1 MKRREEK
8 APRIPSSLSFC
19 LHHEPGCWSTARTQP
34 TTTRTNAMA
43 TLRPFKGYRPRP
55 EFAAQVAAKPYDVLN
70 SEEARTE
77 VRGKPLSFLH
87 VGKPEVDLPPDV
99 HLYDE
104 RVYQKGKENL
114 QKLIHDGILRE
125 ETSPAFYVYAQTM
138 GDHTQYGMVGCAA
151 VQEYLDNTIKKHEL
165 TRKDKEDDRTQH
177 VKVTNAHSGPI
188 FLTYRAQPRIDAIVT
203 RVCSATPEY
212 NFVAEDGIRHQLWV
226 IRDQPTILSIQR
238 EFEAIPALY
247 VADGH
252 HRSAAAARVGKELAD
267 ANPHHRGDEEY
278 NFFLAVLFPHAQL
291 RIMDYNR
298 VVRDL
303 NGLTDEQFLGAI
315 RKTFE
320 VTPVPQ
326 QSKPSRKG
334 EYRMY
339 IGGQWYRVQAPVTLT
354 SVTDPVERLDVSLLQ
369 KNLLAPI
376 LGIDDPRTSKRID
389 FVGGI
394 RGLGELEKRVDSGE
408 MKVAFALFPTSI
420 DELLAIADA
429 GKIMPP
435 KSTWF
440 EPKLRDGVVVH
451 MVS

>member
-1 MKRREEK
+1 
-8 APRIPSSLSFC
+8 
-19 LHHEPGCWSTARTQP
+19 
-34 TTTRTNAMA
+34 MA
-43 TLRPFKGYRPRP
+43 TLRPFKGYRPLP
-55 EFAAQVAAKPYDVLN
+55 HYAAQVAAKPYDVLN
-70 SEEARTE
+70 SEEARIE
-77 VRGKPLSFLH
+77 VQGNPFSFLH
-87 VGKPEVDLPPDV
+87 VGKPEIDLPSEV
-99 HLYDE
+99 HLYDQ

-114 QKLIHDGILRE
+114 ERLIGDGILKE
-125 ETSPAFYVYAQTM
+125 DSLPAFYIYAQTM
-138 GDHTQYGMVGCAA
+138 GGHTQYGIVGCAS

-165 TRKDKEDDRTQH
+165 TRKDKEDDRTNH
-177 VKVTNAHSGPI
+177 VRVTNAHSGPI
-188 FLTYRAQPRIDAIVT
+188 FLTYRAQPSIDTIVT
-203 RVCSATPEY
+203 GVCASAPEY
-212 NFVAEDGIRHQLWV
+212 DFVAGDDIRHRLWV
-226 IRDQPTILSIQR
+226 ITDPQTLVAIQN
-238 EFEAIPALY
+238 EFKAIPALY

-267 ANPHHRGDEEY
+267 ANPGHRGDEEY
-278 NFFLAVLFPHAQL
+278 NFFLAVLFPHKQL

-303 NGLTDEQFLGAI
+303 NGRTEEQFLKEVRAC
-315 RKTFE
+315 FE
-320 VTPVPQ
+320 VAPAPAQ
-326 QSKPSRKG
+326 HKPSRKG
-334 EYRMY
+334 EYGMY
-339 IGGQWYRVQAPVTLT
+339 LNHRWYSLAAPASLT

-369 KNLLAPI
+369 KAILSPI

-420 DELLAIADA
+420 EELLAIADA

-451 MVS
+451 MVR